1 MDATTPG
8 GNPVVPTHA
17 RTAPVDPTPTGVASA
32 DVRPVDPTP
41 ADPTPPDPGR
51 VGWAVGVDVG
61 GTKVLAALL
70 AADGTV
76 VATHRVPTV
85 PGPDGL
91 VAAVRTCVE
100 VLTAEQGLAV
110 AALSGVGVGVPGV
123 VDPVTGTVEHAVNV
137 GVERPFAL
145 AAAVAA
151 ALGGRVPVRVEN
163 DLNAAVVGAAH
174 TVDAHPAPRDLA
186 FLALGTG
193 VAAGLLLDG
202 TLRRGAARS
211 AGEIGHVTLVPG
223 GRPCEC
229 GQRGCLER
237 YASGSAIAAAWPG
250 AGRPASVALFE
261 AADAG
266 DPRAVAV
273 RDEVAWAVASAVR
286 LLVLTCDVER
296 IVIGGG
302 VSELGAP
309 LLDAVTGS
317 LVREAATSPFLASMK
332 LEDRV
337 RLAPRGVPVG
347 AVGAALVG
355 RGEG

>member
-1 MDATTPG
+1 MSTNPLDMTTAATG
-8 GNPVVPTHA
+8 GG
-17 RTAPVDPTPTGVASA
+17 R
-32 DVRPVDPTP
+32 
-41 ADPTPPDPGR
+41 DPGWT
-51 VGWAVGVDVG
+51 VGLDVG
-61 GTKVLAALL
+61 GTKVLGVLL
-70 AADGTV
+70 DDSGAVRRRVRLPTTAGARGVVGT
-76 VATHRVPTV
+76 AR
-85 PGPDGL
+85 
-91 VAAVRTCVE
+91 AAVLDLPGWAGVDAR
-100 VLTAEQGLAV
+100 VLR
-110 AALSGVGVGVPGV
+110 GVGVGVPGV
-123 VDPVTGTVEHAVNV
+123 VDPVGGAVEHAVNL
-137 GVERPFAL
+137 GIAERLPL
-145 AAAVAA
+145 AELLGD
-151 ALGGRVPVRVEN
+151 ALGGVPVLLEN
-163 DLNAAVVGAAH
+163 DLNAAVLGAAH
-174 TVDAHPAPRDLA
+174 LAPEPVRDLA

-237 YASGSAIAAAWPG
+237 YASGSAIAAVWPG
-250 AGRPASVALFE
+250 GGPRPAGVELFE
-261 AADAG
+261 AAAAG
-266 DPRAVAV
+266 DPRAITL

-309 LLDAVTGS
+309 LLDAVAGS
-317 LVREAATSPFLASMK
+317 LAREAEASPFLASMK

-337 RLAPRGVPVG
+337 RLAPLGVPVG

-355 RGEG
+355 RGEASWRS

>member
-1 MDATTPG
+1 MDA
-8 GNPVVPTHA
+8 HH
-17 RTAPVDPTPTGVASA
+17 DEASA
-32 DVRPVDPTP
+32 GAGAHASWT
-41 ADPTPPDPGR
+41 
-51 VGWAVGVDVG
+51 VGLDVG
-61 GTKVLAALL
+61 GTKVLGVLLDDRGAVRRQVRLPTAPGGPGVVDAAS
-70 AADGTV
+70 
-76 VATHRVPTV
+76 
-85 PGPDGL
+85 
-91 VAAVRTCVE
+91 AAVLE
-100 VLTAEQGLAV
+100 LTGWAGVDVRGLR
-110 AALSGVGVGVPGV
+110 GVGVGVPGV
-123 VDPVTGTVEHAVNV
+123 VDPVGGAVEHAVNLGIATRV
-137 GVERPFAL
+137 PL
-145 AAAVAA
+145 AALLGD
-151 ALGGRVPVRVEN
+151 ALGGVPVLLEN
-163 DLNAAVVGAAH
+163 DLNAAVLGAAH
-174 TVDAHPAPRDLA
+174 VSPEPVRDLA